1 MTVRKASNTT
11 PSQPSPCEGEGRGGG
26 PFPGLGE
33 GDTAV
38 KRGVQVAYDL
48 AAPRYRQFIMSTFV
62 PIGGRILA
70 LARPNTDDLHVDL
83 ATGTGLVPALADERR
98 MMTCIPPWRVAL
110 DFSTSMLR
118 VARQTARSTRLV
130 QGDLDRL
137 PFRDAS
143 VDLLTL
149 SLALHHLPTPRH
161 ALPELRR
168 VLRPRGRLVLAA
180 WGDELSPLW
189 QAFDRWFERAGL
201 GEIRAAHERD
211 LPIDTPERLRAALLE
226 VGGFRT
232 AEVTREHPPIVFP
245 SLEEFWEWRSSF
257 PATYQAL
264 SAVEPASRARLRDE
278 CLAALRPLVNG
289 EVFADQA
296 VLFAVAR
303 P

>member
-1 MTVRKASNTT
+1 M
-11 PSQPSPCEGEGRGGG
+11 P
-26 PFPGLGE
+26 
-33 GDTAV
+33 
-38 KRGVQVAYDL
+38 
-48 AAPRYRQFIMSTFV
+48 TFL
-62 PIGGRILA
+62 PIGRRVLA

-83 ATGTGLVPALADERR
+83 ATGTGLIPALADARR
-98 MMTCIPPWRVAL
+98 MMTCIPPWRVAM
-110 DFSTSMLR
+110 DFSASMLR
-118 VARQTARSTRLV
+118 AARQAARSTRLV

-143 VDLLTL
+143 IDLLTL
-149 SLALHHLPTPRH
+149 SLALHHLPTPRD

-168 VLRPRGRLVLAA
+168 VLHPRGRLVLAA

-201 GEIRAAHERD
+201 GEVRSARERD
-211 LPIDTPERLRAALLE
+211 LPIDTPDRLRSALLA

-232 AEVTREHPPIVFP
+232 AEVTREHPPLAFR
-245 SLEEFWEWRSSF
+245 SLDDFWEWRVSF

-264 SAVEPASRARLRDE
+264 SAIEPADHERLRDD
-278 CLAALRPLVNG
+278 CLAALSPLVRG
-289 EVFADQA
+289 EIRADQA

>member
-1 MTVRKASNTT
+1 M
-11 PSQPSPCEGEGRGGG
+11 P
-26 PFPGLGE
+26 
-33 GDTAV
+33 
-38 KRGVQVAYDL
+38 
-48 AAPRYRQFIMSTFV
+48 TFL
-62 PIGGRILA
+62 PIGRRVLA

-83 ATGTGLVPALADERR
+83 ATGTGLIPALADARR
-98 MMTCIPPWRVAL
+98 MMTCIPPWRVAM
-110 DFSTSMLR
+110 DFSASMLR
-118 VARQTARSTRLV
+118 AARQAARSTRLV

-143 VDLLTL
+143 IDLLTL
-149 SLALHHLPTPRH
+149 SLALHHLPTPRD

-168 VLRPRGRLVLAA
+168 VLHPRGRLVLAA

-201 GEIRAAHERD
+201 GEVRSARERD
-211 LPIDTPERLRAALLE
+211 LPIDTPDRLRSALLA

-232 AEVTREHPPIVFP
+232 AEVTREHPPLAFR
-245 SLEEFWEWRSSF
+245 SLDDFWEWRVSF

-264 SAVEPASRARLRDE
+264 SAIEPADRERLRDD
-278 CLAALRPLVNG
+278 CLAALSPLVRG
-289 EVFADQA
+289 EIRADQA